1 MIQFLKPIAN
11 LAGSWIQGKADA
23 NAAAAKIKLTEAE
36 SRAKI
41 LLSEKTSTADWE
53 RIMAQS
59 TQNSLKDEFV
69 TVVVLIPVI
78 LCFIPG
84 LETVVQNGFDR
95 LAELPE

>member
-41 LLSEKTSTADWE
+41 LHFESK
-53 RIMAQS
+53 
-59 TQNSLKDEFV
+59 F
-69 TVVVLIPVI
+69 
-78 LCFIPG
+78 
-84 LETVVQNGFDR
+84 
-95 LAELPE
+95 